1 MPGTGIRPPLF
12 ERLAFSEEE
21 SQRPRFLDRYA
32 LAESV
37 RNELLRLL
45 NTRRAASPMT
55 SPPTLLDYGIA
66 DWTAMQAQNSDDRR
80 RMTREIRAA
89 VTHFEPRLHLLDVD
103 VQRVPDQPQRLSI
116 RLSGTIR
123 HDKQQW
129 PVAFI
134 LDKSAAGVEV
144 NHERL
149 D

>member
-1 MPGTGIRPPLF
+1 MPYTGVRPPLF
-12 ERLAFSEEE
+12 ERLAFSEDEPA
-21 SQRPRFLDRYA
+21 RTTFMDRHA

-37 RNELLRLL
+37 RNELVRLL
-45 NTRRAASPMT
+45 NTRRGASPMT

-66 DWTAMQAQNSDDRR
+66 DWTSLHANNSDDRR
-80 RMTREIRAA
+80 RITREVRAA
-89 VTHFEPRLHLLDVD
+89 VTHFEPRLSLLDVD
-103 VQRVPDQPQRLSI
+103 VQAVPGQPQRLSI
-116 RLSGTIR
+116 RLSGTIH